1 MSKTPTMQAATLN
14 RLGLGLLVMAGCWFV
29 VRPFLPAILYSA
41 AIAMSTWPLHSSLTR
56 RLHDRRSVASAI
68 SCLFVALLVI
78 VPTTALV
85 VSLRDASM
93 WLLQSIEGWRSSSA
107 QASAPA
113 MDRVPATLG
122 LLRNWLVEMVSA
134 RGDHPGAP
142 NLVSLADPA
151 RRLAVAAA
159 RSLGNGVLQTLLAGL
174 LLFFFYRDGERLA
187 FDARQLVRRLGGARA
202 MDLLDAAHKA
212 MVGVMIGVIGA
223 ALAQSAVAVI
233 GFMIVGAPQPLLL
246 GSITFVLSVIPIGPP
261 LVWGGVAV
269 WLLQHGNPGWS
280 AFMVVYG
287 LFGISM
293 VDNVIKPL
301 LISRSSRLPFAMT
314 FIGVVGGVLAFGVEG
329 VFIGPVS
336 MAAAVRLAGQYR
348 QAGHADDPPR
358 RQVAG
363 P

>member
-1 MSKTPTMQAATLN
+1 MSNTPTMQAATLN

-41 AIAMSTWPLHSSLTR
+41 AIAMSTWPLHSALSR
-56 RLHDRRSVASAI
+56 RLHDRPNVASAI

-85 VSLRDASM
+85 VSLRDASL

-107 QASAPA
+107 QASAPS
-113 MDRVPATLG
+113 MGRVPASIGVLG
-122 LLRNWLVEMVSA
+122 NWVVEMVSA

-142 NLVSLADPA
+142 SLVSLVDPA
-151 RRLAVAAA
+151 RRFAVAAA
-159 RSLGNGVLQTLLAGL
+159 RSLGNGVLQVLLAGL
-174 LLFFFYRDGERLA
+174 LLFFFYRDGKRLA
-187 FDARQLVRRLGGARA
+187 LDSRLLARRFGGAGA
-202 MDLLDAAHKA
+202 VDLLDAAQKA

-223 ALAQSAVAVI
+223 ALAQSAVAVV
-233 GFMIVGAPQPLLL
+233 GFMIVGVPQPLLL
-246 GSITFVLSVIPIGPP
+246 GSITFVLSVIPVGPP

-269 WLLQHGNPGWS
+269 WLLQRGNPGWS

-336 MAAAVRLAGQYR
+336 MAAALRLAGQYR
-348 QAGHADDPPR
+348 RVGQAGDLPGR
-358 RQVAG
+358 RGDG

>member
-1 MSKTPTMQAATLN
+1 MSKTPAMQAATLTH
-14 RLGLGLLVMAGCWFV
+14 LGLALLVMAGCWFV

-41 AIAMSTWPLHSSLTR
+41 AIAMSTWPLHSALSR
-56 RLHDRRSVASAI
+56 RLHGRHNLASTI

-85 VSLRDASM
+85 VSLRDALI
-93 WLLQSIEGWRSSSA
+93 WLLQSTEAWRSSAALAPSPSMGR
-107 QASAPA
+107 ASTAIGA
-113 MDRVPATLG
+113 LRHWAVETISVHGDRL
-122 LLRNWLVEMVSA
+122 
-134 RGDHPGAP
+134 GAP
-142 NLVSLADPA
+142 SLVPLIDPA
-151 RRLAVAAA
+151 RRFAVAAA

-187 FDARQLVRRLGGARA
+187 FDSRRLARRFGGAKA
-202 MDLLDAAHKA
+202 MDLLDAAQRA

-223 ALAQSAVAVI
+223 ALAQSAIAVI

-246 GSITFVLSVIPIGPP
+246 GSITFVLSVIPVGPP

-269 WLLQHGNPGWS
+269 WLMQHGHPGWS
-280 AFMVVYG
+280 VFMLVYG
-287 LFGISM
+287 VFGISLA
-293 VDNVIKPL
+293 DNVMKPL

-336 MAAAVRLAGQYR
+336 MAAAVRLADQYR
-348 QAGHADDPPR
+348 RATHMGDPS
-358 RQVAG
+358 G
-363 P
+363 K